1 MTTKSRPTSASILKD
16 VVAYVDVWSSSK
28 TENYSK
34 PFIQQLQDMGGVVSK
49 TFKKQVTHVVF
60 KNGHQATWNKAK
72 KTGVRLVSVLWVAR
86 CKDDGEHVDE
96 ELYPALN
103 DEVNSA
109 LKKRVHRC
117 MQPRDT
123 PERTPEN
130 DRRMKK
136 KLDKMVEGLVPK
148 SPFTDVSPYIIDEEK
163 GIVYSPSMKRCD
175 FMAQRL
181 KEMREARENLS
192 PAASQMGQSRLSP
205 EFKPSLGNTPS
216 HSFLQNLDE
225 ESDQDLNAYFGSNKT
240 DGEEQHEATSEP
252 QHTKDFQKPLK
263 STCSDLPRQ
272 NTLVQSPLPNSPAK
286 ESKQDKN
293 PKRTSIKRNVIK
305 KHISLESPCLDDCP
319 EGSKS
324 VQSVFTFNSFVM
336 GKNGLSSS
344 RSNMEKVTPPV
355 RKSRTPRSLPESKP
369 TANLEISSRRSS
381 TFLPEKPNVPH
392 TSLKINTP
400 KSKGSKCRKSS
411 LPALERSCT
420 VSNGFRASSCV
431 DDDDGVFVDFFSPAN
446 NPRRQRSCLLPS
458 LPLESKVQIPFEL
471 EPQPSPGKR
480 KRGKSETTGSELA
493 SAKKRTHG
501 VPSVRETSSV
511 NSMLDQ
517 HAHPH
522 QDKKGCPSS
531 EDNNTKHTLTR
542 SSRRSALPFSRVSKD
557 FADELTSAPD
567 QQSASTDLSKPS
579 LAAANKA
586 LDEQKSLILLTRHKD
601 KQVKSS
607 RHFKSM

>member
-1 MTTKSRPTSASILKD
+1 MTTNSTPKSASILKD

-49 TFKKQVTHVVF
+49 TFNKQVTHIVF

-86 CKDDGEHVDE
+86 CKDDGVHVDE

-103 DEVNSA
+103 DDVNSA
-109 LKKRVHRC
+109 LKKKHRC

-136 KLDKMVEGLVPK
+136 KLDKMIEDLVPK
-148 SPFTDVSPYIIDEEK
+148 SPFIADVSPYIIDEEK

-192 PAASQMGQSRLSP
+192 PEASQVGQSRLSP

-216 HSFLQNLDE
+216 HSFLKNLE
-225 ESDQDLNAYFGSNKT
+225 EEFDQDFNAYSCSNTT
-240 DGEEQHEATSEP
+240 DGEEQHKATCEP
-252 QHTKDFQKPLK
+252 QHKKDFQKPWK

-272 NTLVQSPLPNSPAK
+272 NALVQSLLPISPAK
-286 ESKQDKN
+286 ESKQDAN
-293 PKRTSIKRNVIK
+293 PKRTSIKCNVIK

-324 VQSVFTFNSFVM
+324 VHSVFTFNSFV
-336 GKNGLSSS
+336 SS
-344 RSNMEKVTPPV
+344 RSNMAKVTPPV
-355 RKSRTPRSLPESKP
+355 RKSRTPQSLPESKP
-369 TANLEISSRRSS
+369 TTNLEISSRRSS
-381 TFLPEKPNVPH
+381 KILPKKPSVPH
-392 TSLKINTP
+392 RTSLKITTP
-400 KSKGSKCRKSS
+400 KSKVSECRKSS

-420 VSNGFRASSCV
+420 VSNGFRASSCA

-480 KRGKSETTGSELA
+480 KRGKSETTGSESA

-522 QDKKGCPSS
+522 QDTKGCPSS
-531 EDNNTKHTLTR
+531 EDNDTKQTLTR
-542 SSRRSALPFSRVSKD
+542 RSRHSALPFSRVSKD
-557 FADELTSAPD
+557 FTDELTSAPD
-567 QQSASTDLSKPS
+567 QQSASTDPTHLSKPS

-586 LDEQKSLILLTRHKD
+586 LDKQKSLSLCRVKRIKLNTRTNK
-601 KQVKSS
+601 
-607 RHFKSM
+607 